1 MELKSSKTSSA
12 ALLSCGNKRGFSE
25 KLLLKPKPNGPQTE
39 RVPRSTVLDRL
50 QSFLPQMAAA
60 NQKLLREMESGSA
73 EQFDIENV
81 DDAPRVIEMDVALVE
96 LDGSE
101 CSSEEETEN
110 SGSNSDSEDETQ
122 VTENNLKLP
131 GHTKRKAD
139 IQVLRESAQET
150 EYTSHI

>member
-1 MELKSSKTSSA
+1 IHPFSSAYLGPGRGGSSQNRLQTSLTPDTSS
-12 ALLSCGNKRGFSE
+12 SSSGGI
-25 KLLLKPKPNGPQTE
+25 
-39 RVPRSTVLDRL
+39 PRRSQAILDRL